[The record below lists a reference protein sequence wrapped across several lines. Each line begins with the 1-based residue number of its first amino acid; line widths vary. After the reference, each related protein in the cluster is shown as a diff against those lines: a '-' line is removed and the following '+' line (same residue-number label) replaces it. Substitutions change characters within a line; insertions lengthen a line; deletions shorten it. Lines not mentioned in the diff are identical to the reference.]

1 MAPLK
6 FLEELYP
13 FIDSNFLTFLE
24 DFLIHDLYVLAAF
37 AEQQPASEKLK
48 QVKPSLHFPFS
59 CLSFTVLNFSISC
72 MCTQGITQ
80 ILSIIDVTERQPWLN
95 GLELLEDARENKHI
109 LSIGFERYFHKV
121 FFFGFNCSSVY
132 LMEVYGRVDVL
143 LGGGLREGQLTEI
156 VGPSSSGK
164 TQVCLRAASNVA
176 KNYNAEVFYVDTG
189 NSFSPQRISGF
200 VNWKPGTAL
209 DWSEQSMLQQVMSS
223 ISCHSV
229 FDIFA
234 LFDVL
239 HRLEFNLRS
248 QTCKGDRRVQFLIID
263 SISSL
268 ITPILGG
275 SSSQGHALMI
285 SAGTLLKKIAHEHN
299 IAVLVTNHTVGGDRG
314 TSKPALGESW
324 KSVPHVRLQLS
335 RDAGSNVYQAS
346 ILKHSSMASG
356 TAARF
361 VMYE

>member
-6 FLEELYP
+6 SLEELYP
-13 FIDSNFLTFLE
+13 FIDSNFLTFCASHGIFTVE

-48 QVKPSLHFPFS
+48 
-59 CLSFTVLNFSISC
+59 
-72 MCTQGITQ
+72 QGITQ

-109 LSIGFERYFHKV
+109 LSIGFE
-121 FFFGFNCSSVY
+121 
-132 LMEVYGRVDVL
+132 RVDVL

>member
-6 FLEELYP
+6 SLEQLHP
-13 FIDSNFLTFLE
+13 IIDTTFQSFCASHGIFTVE

-37 AEQQPASEKLK
+37 AEQQPESEKLK
-48 QVKPSLHFPFS
+48 QAQLLVFCS
-59 CLSFTVLNFSISC
+59 TAMNVDSISF
-72 MCTQGITQ
+72 G
-80 ILSIIDVTERQPWLN
+80 WLMK
-95 GLELLEDARENKHI
+95 E
-109 LSIGFERYFHKV
+109 F
-121 FFFGFNCSSVY
+121 SSRNT
-132 LMEVYGRVDVL
+132 RVDTL

-176 KNYNAEVFYVDTG
+176 TNYNAKVFYLDTG

-200 VNWKPGTAL
+200 VNWKSGPSIARTG
-209 DWSEQSMLQQVMSS
+209 QNMLQQVMSS

-229 FDIFA
+229 YDIFTF
-234 LFDVL
+234 FDVL
-239 HRLEFNLRS
+239 HQLEFNLRS
-248 QTCKGDRRVQFLIID
+248 QTCKGDRRVQLLIVD

-275 SSSQGHALMI
+275 SSSQGHALMV
-285 SAGTLLKKIAHEHN
+285 SAGSLLKKIAHEYN
-299 IAVLVTNHTVGGDRG
+299 IAVLVINHTVGGDRG

-335 RDAGSNVYQAS
+335 RDPGSSVCQAS

-356 TAARF
+356 MTARF
-361 VMYE
+361 VIYE